1 MLPRSRSSSEPTAS
15 GTTTTRRRARKQEL
29 AVSRVSVSS
38 KNSRGHVLAP
48 GASFH
53 EFCRELSMR
62 YIPILLFL
70 GAGCYSYHPVETP
83 APASGTTVEAD
94 LTTGGSIVLASQIG
108 PGAMSIRGQVLE
120 SEADSLLLALRSV
133 LGRNQQETFWRGE
146 HVRIPLITVARVQ
159 QRRFALKKTLLFGG
173 TVLGG
178 LFAAVA
184 AFDGSGGGGG
194 GSGRGGGASPQ

>member
-1 MLPRSRSSSEPTAS
+1 MAGMAL
-15 GTTTTRRRARKQEL
+15 L
-29 AVSRVSVSS
+29 
-38 KNSRGHVLAP
+38 VLT
-48 GASFH
+48 S
-53 EFCRELSMR
+53 
-62 YIPILLFL
+62 
-70 GAGCYSYHPVETP
+70 CYNYHPLETP
-83 APASGTTVEAD
+83 SPSFGARVEAD
-94 LTTGGSIVLASQIG
+94 LTDRGTVAMASQIG
-108 PGAMSIRGQVLE
+108 PGAMSVRGEVLQTE
-120 SEADSLLLALRSV
+120 PEALVLALTSV